1 MPPRFGVRLLSLVLV
16 FFAWVVPA
24 KASSVLD
31 PQNRVHV
38 GVSYVDAP
46 SPIGITGGFDSR
58 LTRVIAMDIGGFA
71 SVVPMAPGIAAE
83 DIEYS
88 SYFELRHGVY
98 LMPGIRIPH
107 PQPRTWAFDFF
118 IRAGGGAV
126 WFANTDPTR
135 PGFEFSNYVVTP
147 GPAAMAGGD
156 AQVRLGSL
164 GIRLSGKAVGFSAS
178 RDARAESWFLVRSQW
193 GAEGFFQW

>member
-1 MPPRFGVRLLSLVLV
+1 LLSLALV

-46 SPIGITGGFDSR
+46 SPIGITGGF
-58 LTRVIAMDIGGFA
+58 A

-83 DIEYS
+83 DIDYS

-126 WFANTDPTR
+126 WFANTDPTH
-135 PGFEFSNYVVTP
+135 PGFEHSNYVVTP

-156 AQVRLGSL
+156 AQVRFGSL
-164 GIRLSGKAVGFSAS
+164 GIRLSGKAVGFGAS
-178 RDARAESWFLVRSQW
+178 RDSVAESWFLVRSQW